1 MIKFRFL
8 ITALV
13 GCILILL
20 AVAAAQSGT
29 GEAELLRKLN
39 KSTLIDNGDQTAHYS
54 TPPIYDQKSPEK
66 SIGLN
71 YSSESSGPAESDSQR
86 LNKQAHTAMDISEGS
101 AEQSIPKPG
110 PEELEIFGSNLFVA
124 ESADFSPPPV
134 SSVPADYKLGPG
146 DNVIVYLW
154 GRVDMEMNLTIDR
167 EGKVFIPKAGEI
179 VAFDMTLDQFKER
192 LRQKLSNIYSDFEL
206 GIMLGKIRTIRVY
219 VYGEVKHPGAYTI
232 SSLATL
238 FNALYYAG
246 GPNQN
251 GSLRQIK
258 LNRRG
263 KTVATVDFYD
273 FLLNGNNSGGIQL
286 ESEDVIF
293 VPVVGPMVTV
303 RGEVKRPAIYELKDK
318 EKLLDVIS
326 LAGGVQDEAYL
337 GRVMIDRINNFE
349 GRKLIDLSLAT
360 SEDRDMNNIDIR
372 SGDDIS
378 VFAIYERRENVVWL
392 DGHVKHPGAYEYHDS
407 LTISELLEDG
417 FQLKENPYLGR
428 ADLIRTKADSR
439 QELIPVDL
447 GHALDKDP
455 KYDFRLKVNDS
466 LRIYSG
472 REVTRQKYVSI
483 AGEIRNP
490 GEYKLFEN
498 MRVSDLIFMAG
509 DLMRGAYTLTA
520 EIARRS
526 PGKDIQIIYVD
537 LEKIKNRDDPDA
549 DLPLQ
554 EDDYVFIRKIPDW
567 DLNNFVSITGEVRF
581 PGKYAL
587 FRRDETLYELIQRV
601 GGLTPEAFAFGTV
614 FVRGEI
620 EEKLERMNL
629 PSILDR
635 SNPIRFDSLGN
646 LDRTA
651 ILEYNPRELSRM
663 VIDMDLIL
671 RSEGRRGNI
680 VLQKGD
686 QIYIPPRPSGV
697 QVTGAVASSGT
708 IHFMQ
713 DKKAN
718 YYIDRA
724 GGLLPHADKKN
735 IRVIRAN
742 GQVVPNGKAGR
753 YHLGLGDVV
762 MVPSKIIKERSLGQT
777 LLTSV
782 SIISSIATTIFIIDR
797 L

>member
-1 MIKFRFL
+1 MIRFRFL
-8 ITALV
+8 LTFSLFCFTLLPSLANAQTDSEEIEAL
-13 GCILILL
+13 
-20 AVAAAQSGT
+20 
-29 GEAELLRKLN
+29 KKFK
-39 KSTLIDNGDQTAHYS
+39 KSSMIDQNDQTAYYS
-54 TPPIYDQKSPEK
+54 TPDIYDQKPLEK
-66 SIGLN
+66 SIQLN
-71 YSSESSGPAESDSQR
+71 YNTDTSGLIEPDSEDLKRQV
-86 LNKQAHTAMDISEGS
+86 HTAMDVSPES
-101 AEQSIPKPG
+101 VDQSIPKPG
-110 PEELEIFGSNLFVA
+110 PNDLEIFGANLFRA
-124 ESADFSPPPV
+124 ESADFSPAPV
-134 SSVPADYKLGPG
+134 STVPEDYRLGPG
-146 DNVIVYLW
+146 DNIIVYLW
-154 GRVDMEMNLTIDR
+154 GRVDMELNLTVDR

-179 VAFDMTLDQFKER
+179 VAFDLTLDRFKDR
-192 LRQKLSNIYSDFEL
+192 LKKKLSTIYSDFEL
-206 GIMLGKIRTIRVY
+206 GVMLGKIRTIRVY

-246 GPNQN
+246 GPNIN

-273 FLLNGNNSGGIQL
+273 FLLHGNNIGGLQL

-293 VPVVGPMVTV
+293 VPVVGPRVAV
-303 RGEVKRPAIYELKDK
+303 RGEVKRPAIYELKDD
-318 EKLLDVIS
+318 EKLLDVIA
-326 LAGGVQDEAYL
+326 LAGGVADEAYL
-337 GRVMIDRINNFE
+337 GRVMVDRINNSE

-360 SEDRDMNNIDIR
+360 PEDKDQNNIDIKA
-372 SGDDIS
+372 GDDVS
-378 VFAIYERRENVVWL
+378 VFAIYERRENVIWL
-392 DGHVKHPGAYEYHDS
+392 DGHVKHPGAYELNDTI
-407 LTISELLEDG
+407 TISELLENG
-417 FQLKENPYLGR
+417 FQLKENPYLER

-439 QELIPVDL
+439 QELIPINL
-447 GHALDKDP
+447 GRALSKDP
-455 KYDFRLKVNDS
+455 KYDLKLMVNDS

-526 PGKDIQIIYVD
+526 PGKEIEIIYAD
-537 LEKIKNRDDPDA
+537 LEKIKDGEDPET
-549 DLPLQ
+549 DLVLQ
-554 EDDYVFIRKIPDW
+554 EDDYVFIRKIPEW
-567 DLNNFVSITGEVRF
+567 DLDNFVSITGEVKF

-587 FRRDETLYELIQRV
+587 YRQDETLYELIQRA
-601 GGLTPEAFAFGTV
+601 GGLTPEAFAFGTI
-614 FVRGEI
+614 FIRGEI

-635 SNPIRFDSLGN
+635 SNPVRFDSSGN
-646 LDRTA
+646 LSRTA
-651 ILEYNPRELSRM
+651 IMEYNPHELSRM
-663 VIDMDLIL
+663 VIDMDLVL
-671 RSEGRRGNI
+671 KSKGRNGNI

-686 QIYIPPRPSGV
+686 QIYIPPMPSGV

-708 IHFMQ
+708 IHFAQ
-713 DKKAN
+713 DKRAK

-742 GQVVPNGKAGR
+742 GQVMPNGKAGHYR
-753 YHLGLGDVV
+753 LGLGDVV
-762 MVPSKIIKERSLGQT
+762 MVPSKIIKEKSLGQT
-777 LLTSV
+777 VLTSF